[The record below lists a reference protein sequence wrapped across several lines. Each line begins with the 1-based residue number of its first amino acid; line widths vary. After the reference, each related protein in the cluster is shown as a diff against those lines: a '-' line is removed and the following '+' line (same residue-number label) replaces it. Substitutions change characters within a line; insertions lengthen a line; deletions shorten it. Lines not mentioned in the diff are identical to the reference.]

1 MKRFE
6 RLAEAAAPDGT
17 RLVLFRHDGD
27 YLIHVNGVE
36 LMSTRRHQSED
47 LLAELACAPLAAAP
61 APRVL
66 IGGLGLGFTLR
77 TALRLL
83 PTDAE
88 VVVAELVEEVI
99 DWNAGEAFGISADAL
114 RDPRVRLVH
123 GDVAGPLAAPGTGY
137 DAIMLDVDNGAEA
150 LTTKGNAALYDDAGI
165 AAAIAALR
173 PGGRVAYWS
182 ATLDPA
188 FARAMRR
195 AGLEVQEVPSRAHGG
210 KGARHAIYVGTRVPR
225 RVGVTPPP
233 TPG

>member
-6 RLAEAAAPDGT
+6 RLDEATAPDGT

-47 LLAELACAPLAAAP
+47 LLAELACAPFAAAP

-77 TALRLL
+77 AALRLL
-83 PTDAE
+83 PPGAE
-88 VVVAELVEEVI
+88 VVVAELVDAVI
-99 DWNAGEAFGISADAL
+99 RWNADPALAISADTL
-114 RDPRVRLVH
+114 GDPRVRLVH
-123 GDVAGPLAAPGTGY
+123 GDVGALLAAPGDAF

-150 LTTKGNAALYDDAGI
+150 LTTAGNAALYDDAGI
-165 AAAIAALR
+165 RAAVNALR

-182 ATLDPA
+182 ATLDRA

-195 AGLEVQEVPSRAHGG
+195 AGLEVEEVPSRAHGG
-210 KGARHAIYVGTRVPR
+210 KGAHHAIYLGR
-225 RVGVTPPP
+225 RSQGDAALTPPAAP
-233 TPG
+233 R